1 MADKKEKKSENKDS
15 IKLKFSWR
23 GLSVVLAVLLLIS
36 LFIGDFSFGTG
47 KVIEEKAQKA
57 VDLINENQEGVNA
70 QLTGIKELNGLY
82 QVDISVLGEVYQAY
96 ISKDGKLFFPQAV
109 DLDTYEAP
117 PSQNSPSLN
126 NQRLEVSSDDD
137 AFLGD
142 ENAPVTIIEFS
153 DYQCPFCERFWSET
167 LPSIKSE
174 YIDTGKV
181 KFVYRDFPL
190 NAIHPMAESAA
201 VAAECVREKGKDKAY
216 FEYHDKIFENQQ
228 LLSNENLKKWAKELG
243 YEIDTCLD
251 SEKYL
256 EEVNGDLLDGQALG
270 VSGTPAFF
278 INGIELSGAQPF
290 SAFKQ
295 IIEQEL
301 SK

>member
-1 MADKKEKKSENKDS
+1 MAVKKEKKDS
-15 IKLKFSWR
+15 VDIKFSWKW
-23 GLSVVLAVLLLIS
+23 LSIILAVLLVIS
-36 LFIGDFSFGTG
+36 LFMDDLNIGTG
-47 KVIEEKAQKA
+47 KAIDDAAQKA
-57 VDLINENQEGVNA
+57 VDLINQNQEGVNA
-70 QLTGIKELNGLY
+70 QLVEVKKLDDLY
-82 QVDISVLGEVYQAY
+82 QVDINVLGQVYEAY
-96 ISKDGKLFFPQAV
+96 LSNDGKLFFPQAV
-109 DLDTYEAP
+109 DLENYD
-117 PSQNSPSLN
+117 SQQIQN
-126 NQRLEVSSDDD
+126 NNAGNQQVQQGKVEVSADDD
-137 AFLGD
+137 AFLGKV
-142 ENAPVTIIEFS
+142 EASITIIEFS

-256 EEVNGDLLDGQALG
+256 EEVKKDLSDGEAAG
-270 VSGTPAFF
+270 ISGSPGFL
-278 INGIELSGAQPF
+278 INEIELSGAQPF